1 MALLDTTVL
10 MRPMTK
16 KRKLKFA
23 AGATAIATIV
33 VGLGAAGAVAA
44 SKAFS
49 PSEESKAVIDDA
61 AGQLGVEPAALS
73 KALKQAAK
81 NRIDAAV
88 EAGRL
93 SKEQANALKERI
105 DSGDGVPFFGGMR
118 GGPDQSHFGHFG
130 QVGNLEAAAAYLGLT
145 QAELREQLANKTLAE
160 IAKAEGKSVE
170 GLVQALVVTAQKAI
184 DEAVADGKLTQEQ
197 ADDVKA
203 KLKDHIEDLV
213 NGEFPHR
220 GFMPH
225 PGLEPGSGSPRA
237 PPPFFGG
244 PNA

>member
-1 MALLDTTVL
+1 
-10 MRPMTK
+10 MTK
-16 KRKLKFA
+16 GHKLKFA

-33 VGLGAAGAVAA
+33 LGLGAAGAVAA

-49 PSEESKAVIDDA
+49 PSDESKAVIDDA
-61 AGQLGVEPAALS
+61 AGQLGVEPDALS
-73 KALKQAAK
+73 NALKQALR

-105 DSGDGVPFFGGMR
+105 DSGDGLPLFGGMR
-118 GGPDQSHFGHFG
+118 GGPNPGHFGHFG
-130 QVGNLEAAAAYLGLT
+130 HIGNLEAAAAYLGLT
-145 QAELREQLANKTLAE
+145 EAELREQLADNTLAD
-160 IAKAEGKSVE
+160 IAKSNGKSVD
-170 GLVQALVVTAQKAI
+170 GLVQTLVVTAQKAI

-203 KLKDHIEDLV
+203 KLRDHIEDLV
-213 NGEFPHR
+213 NGEFRHR

-237 PPPFFGG
+237 PPSFFGG
-244 PNA
+244 PSA

>member
-1 MALLDTTVL
+1 
-10 MRPMTK
+10 MTK
-16 KRKLKFA
+16 ERKLKFA

-49 PSEESKAVIDDA
+49 PSEESKAVIEDA
-61 AGQLGVEPAALS
+61 AGQLGVKPAALS
-73 KALKQAAK
+73 DALKQAAK

-93 SKEQANALKERI
+93 TKEQANALKERI
-105 DSGDGVPFFGGMR
+105 DSGDGVPLFGGM
-118 GGPDQSHFGHFG
+118 GGDPNPGHFGHFG
-130 QVGNLEAAAAYLGLT
+130 QLGNLEAVAAYLGLT
-145 QAELREQLANKTLAE
+145 EAELRAQLADKTLAD
-160 IAKAEGKSVE
+160 IARTKGKSVE
-170 GLVQALVVTAQKAI
+170 GLVQTLVVTVQKAI

-203 KLKDHIEDLV
+203 NLRDHIHDLV
-213 NGEFPHR
+213 NGEFRHH
-220 GFMPH
+220 GFIPH

-244 PNA
+244 PSA

>member
-1 MALLDTTVL
+1 
-10 MRPMTK
+10 MTK
-16 KRKLKFA
+16 ERKLKFA
-23 AGATAIATIV
+23 AGATTVATIV

-61 AGQLGVEPAALS
+61 AGQLGVEPDALS
-73 KALKQAAK
+73 NALKQAAK

-88 EAGRL
+88 AAGRL

-105 DSGDGVPFFGGMR
+105 DSGDGVPPFGGM
-118 GGPDQSHFGHFG
+118 GGDPNPGHFGHFG
-130 QVGNLEAAAAYLGLT
+130 QIGNLEAAAAYLGLT
-145 QAELREQLANKTLAE
+145 EAELREQLADKTLVE
-160 IAKAEGKSVE
+160 VAKDKGKSVD

-203 KLKDHIEDLV
+203 KLRDHIKDLV
-213 NGEFPHR
+213 NGEFR
-220 GFMPH
+220 GHGGGFHPGFGPGGISPRGP
-225 PGLEPGSGSPRA
+225 PGLE
-237 PPPFFGG
+237 G
-244 PNA
+244 PHA

>member
-1 MALLDTTVL
+1 
-10 MRPMTK
+10 MTK
-16 KRKLKFA
+16 ERKLKFA

-44 SKAFS
+44 SKVFS
-49 PSEESKAVIDDA
+49 PSGERKAVIDDA

-73 KALKQAAK
+73 KALNQALK
-81 NRIDAAV
+81 NRLDAAV

-93 SKEQANALKERI
+93 SKGQANALKERI
-105 DSGDGVPFFGGMR
+105 DSGEGVPLFGGT
-118 GGPDQSHFGHFG
+118 GGDPNRDHFGHFG
-130 QVGNLEAAAAYLGLT
+130 QIGNLEVAAAYLGLT
-145 QAELREQLANKTLAE
+145 EAELREQLADKTLAE
-160 IAKAEGKSVE
+160 IAKAEGKSVN
-170 GLVQALVVTAQKAI
+170 GLVQTLVVTAQKAI

-197 ADDVKA
+197 ADDVQA

-244 PNA
+244 PSA